1 MVKAG
6 HIILLTQLL
15 VIAGGVDLRK
25 GDDYVDNEVSPAELA
40 LSFPRVSR
48 KSAAYDGNIEKIDVK
63 CDTSNGMIVEVEFAE
78 IFNGVIYSQGYYND
92 PKCKY
97 VSAGSNERRFVFK
110 VPFNGCGSKP
120 SCSICASVD
129 NILIIQNDQDIQ
141 ESWDTARK
149 ITCSRSDEQEKT
161 VYFRP
166 FVVDMLEV
174 ISVETPSGP
183 VECWME
189 IGTGLPPNIKPI
201 NYTLKLGTDITFT
214 INVKQS
220 KQTWDIN
227 ILQCY
232 ASDDPSFDTATT
244 NKLQLSDKNGCSLK
258 TKVFGQWKKLESIP
272 GQTLTYYNTLKAFKF
287 PDRSQV
293 YLKCDIELC
302 NGACERNFACGEEL
316 IDPIKP
322 HCSLGS
328 TDPACQ
334 AGTTRPPKKPRCYPG
349 STDPRCPDEP
359 KTTASSNC
367 YPGSLDPRCPQEA
380 KTTSKPQCTP
390 GSTDPDCQPATYLPP
405 PTRRPP
411 VTPTKPRCYPGS
423 TDPRCPQEPKA
434 TAAPNCYPGSRDPRC
449 PQEPI
454 TTQKPRCPPGSTD
467 PDCQPA
473 TYLPPTTRRPPVT
486 STKPRCYPGSKD
498 PRCPQEPKTTA
509 RPKCYPGSTD
519 PRCPQEPKTTAA
531 PNCYPGSRDPR
542 CPQEP
547 ATTSKPRCYPGSTDP
562 DCQPATY
569 LPPTTRRPP
578 VTPTKPRCYPG
589 STDPRCPQ
597 EPKTTAR
604 PKCYPGSTDPR
615 CPQEPKTTA
624 APNCYPG
631 SRDPRCPQEPITTQ
645 KPRCLPGSS
654 DPDCQPATYLP
665 PTTRRPPVTS
675 TKPRCYPGSSDP
687 RCPKEP
693 VTTAPTPS
701 CYPGSKEPECLNCFP
716 GSPDPRCPKVPTT
729 KKPGCYEGSTDPKC
743 QPATYLPPIKTT
755 KIPGNQI
762 TPAKP
767 VCRPG
772 STDPRCPQEPKT
784 TARPNCYPG
793 STDPRCPQEP
803 KTTTTPNCYPGS
815 RDPRC
820 PQEPATTS
828 KPRCYPGS
836 TDPDCQPATYLPPT
850 TRRPPVTPTKPRCY
864 PGSTDPRCPQEPKT
878 TAAPNCYP
886 GSRDP
891 RCPQKP
897 ITTQKPRCLPGS
909 TDPDCQPAT
918 YLPPTSGRP
927 RVTTTAK
934 PNCYPGSTD
943 ISCPHSLVTST
954 SPPDTTPVY
963 CYPGSVDPRC
973 PDTYKGSTPIPAT
986 YLPPLSNPGYDR
998 TVRDAK
1004 SKFFN
1009 EINKLAITNNNVF
1022 ELDDDEDA
1030 EPARIKRDLSDL
1042 NINPLTSTDQSDDL
1056 LSRKIMKREFN
1067 ERQPEREVI
1076 SFTLGI
1082 RTAINVN

>member
-1 MVKAG
+1 MISISIS
-6 HIILLTQLL
+6 HLWPTYSL
-15 VIAGGVDLRK
+15 
-25 GDDYVDNEVSPAELA
+25 
-40 LSFPRVSR
+40 FSR
-48 KSAAYDGNIEKIDVK
+48 
-63 CDTSNGMIVEVEFAE
+63 
-78 IFNGVIYSQGYYND
+78 
-92 PKCKY
+92 Y

-405 PTRRPP
+405 
-411 VTPTKPRCYPGS
+411 
-423 TDPRCPQEPKA
+423 
-434 TAAPNCYPGSRDPRC
+434 
-449 PQEPI
+449 
-454 TTQKPRCPPGSTD
+454 
-467 PDCQPA
+467 
-473 TYLPPTTRRPPVT
+473 
-486 STKPRCYPGSKD
+486 
-498 PRCPQEPKTTA
+498 
-509 RPKCYPGSTD
+509 
-519 PRCPQEPKTTAA
+519 
-531 PNCYPGSRDPR
+531 
-542 CPQEP
+542 
-547 ATTSKPRCYPGSTDP
+547 
-562 DCQPATY
+562 
-569 LPPTTRRPP
+569 
-578 VTPTKPRCYPG
+578 
-589 STDPRCPQ
+589 
-597 EPKTTAR
+597 
-604 PKCYPGSTDPR
+604 
-615 CPQEPKTTA
+615 
-624 APNCYPG
+624 
-631 SRDPRCPQEPITTQ
+631 
-645 KPRCLPGSS
+645 
-654 DPDCQPATYLP
+654 
-665 PTTRRPPVTS
+665 
-675 TKPRCYPGSSDP
+675 
-687 RCPKEP
+687 
-693 VTTAPTPS
+693 
-701 CYPGSKEPECLNCFP
+701 
-716 GSPDPRCPKVPTT
+716 
-729 KKPGCYEGSTDPKC
+729 
-743 QPATYLPPIKTT
+743 
-755 KIPGNQI
+755 
-762 TPAKP
+762 
-767 VCRPG
+767 
-772 STDPRCPQEPKT
+772 
-784 TARPNCYPG
+784 
-793 STDPRCPQEP
+793 
-803 KTTTTPNCYPGS
+803 
-815 RDPRC
+815 
-820 PQEPATTS
+820 
-828 KPRCYPGS
+828 
-836 TDPDCQPATYLPPT
+836 
-850 TRRPPVTPTKPRCY
+850 
-864 PGSTDPRCPQEPKT
+864 
-878 TAAPNCYP
+878 
-886 GSRDP
+886 
-891 RCPQKP
+891 
-897 ITTQKPRCLPGS
+897 
-909 TDPDCQPAT
+909 
-918 YLPPTSGRP
+918 TSGRP